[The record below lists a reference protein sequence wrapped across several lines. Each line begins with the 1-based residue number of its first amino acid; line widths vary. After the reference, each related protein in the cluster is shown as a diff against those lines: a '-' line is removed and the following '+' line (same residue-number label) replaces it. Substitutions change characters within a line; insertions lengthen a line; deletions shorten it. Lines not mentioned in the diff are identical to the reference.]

1 MRRAAPVVDFVTGCR
16 FSWRHAKRAAKEA
29 HDWYSG
35 MSAPELKQGLT
46 AAEEGDEPPK
56 TNTNVD
62 TVTKSSAPDF

>member
-1 MRRAAPVVDFVTGCR
+1 
-16 FSWRHAKRAAKEA
+16 
-29 HDWYSG
+29 

-62 TVTKSSAPDF
+62 TITKSSAPDF